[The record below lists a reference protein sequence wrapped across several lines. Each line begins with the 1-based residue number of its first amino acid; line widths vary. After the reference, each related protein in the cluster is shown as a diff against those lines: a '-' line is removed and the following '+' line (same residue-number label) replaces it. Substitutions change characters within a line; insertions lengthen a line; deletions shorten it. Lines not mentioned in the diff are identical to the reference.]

1 VESQPER
8 QVNSMGQIIAKAHH
22 FMDSD
27 RPDMASAT
35 LRKGLTH
42 HPESAQMHGLLA
54 ITLLNQNLLD
64 ECREAIGEALKCDP
78 EDLNSHFC
86 LSRLAIQEGRHSEA
100 EMHLLEGLKID
111 PENVPFMVEYARLMS
126 LTSNNEKADNVLA
139 RALAIEPNHEGALGL
154 RSTIKADRA
163 HFAAA
168 DEHRTKAL
176 EANPDSAVVHIRAGA
191 SSLKSGR
198 PFRAR
203 RHFREA
209 MMIDPNF
216 PDLEETYRESDRY
229 CRWTYLPLFYWSLVL
244 ERIPGRQFTFY
255 LAFLVAAKGLPAL
268 GVPNAVVTPIL
279 IGYLGFC
286 VYTWIANP
294 LTNLWLKWRPLR

>member
-1 VESQPER
+1 MESQPER
-8 QVNSMGQIIAKAHH
+8 QINSMGQIISKAKH
-22 FMDSD
+22 FMASD
-27 RPDMASAT
+27 RADMASDT
-35 LRKGLTH
+35 LRQGLTH
-42 HPESAQMHGLLA
+42 HPESAYMHGLLA
-54 ITLLNQNLLD
+54 ITLLNQNLDD
-64 ECREAIGEALKCDP
+64 ECREAVAEALRCDP
-78 EDLNSHFC
+78 NELNSHFC
-86 LSRLAIQEGRHSEA
+86 LSRLAIKEGRHTEA
-100 EMHLLEGLKID
+100 EKHLLDGLRFD
-111 PENVPFMVEYARLMS
+111 PENVVFMVEYARLLS
-126 LTSNNEKADNVLA
+126 LTNNDKKADDVLA

-154 RSTIKADRA
+154 RSAIKADRA
-163 HFAAA
+163 HFASA

-176 EANPDSAVVHIRAGA
+176 EANPDSAMVHIRVGA

-216 PDLEETYRESDRY
+216 PGLEEAYQESDRF
-229 CRWTYLPLFYWSLVL
+229 CRWTYLPMFYWTLVL

-255 LAFLVAAKGLPAL
+255 LAFLVAAKGLPAM
-268 GVPNAVVTPIL
+268 GVPDMVVAPIL